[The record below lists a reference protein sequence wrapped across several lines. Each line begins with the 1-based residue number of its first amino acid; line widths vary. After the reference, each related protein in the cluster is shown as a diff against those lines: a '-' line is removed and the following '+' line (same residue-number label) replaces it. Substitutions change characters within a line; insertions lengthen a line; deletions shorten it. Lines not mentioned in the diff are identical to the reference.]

1 MKKRCAAAILV
12 ILGIF
17 TGTSISL
24 AADRHHGHRVN
35 TDIPIEAGQGAF
47 AAIAEVVSILES
59 DPATDWNKVDLSALR
74 LHLVDMNRLTLDA
87 NTDEVPL
94 EDGLSMVITG
104 VDRTLE
110 AIHRMVPAHAKELD
124 LMPIWSASAEILA
137 AGAKLIVT
145 SDDPD
150 VQAKIRG
157 LGFFGLMA
165 TGSHHQDHHL
175 AIARG
180 EAIHQHH

>member
-1 MKKRCAAAILV
+1 MKKRFAAAILV

-17 TGTSISL
+17 TGTSIGL
-24 AADRHHGHRVN
+24 AADRHHGHGVN
-35 TDIPIEAGQGAF
+35 PDIPNEAGQDAF

-59 DPATDWNKVDLSALR
+59 DPATDWTKVDLSALR

-87 NTDEVPL
+87 NTDEVSL
-94 EDGLSMVITG
+94 EDGLSIVITG

-110 AIHRMVPAHAKELD
+110 AIQRMVPSHAKELD
-124 LMPIWSASAEILA
+124 LMPIWSVASETQET
-137 AGAKLIVT
+137 GAKLIVT
-145 SDDPD
+145 SGDPD

-165 TGSHHQDHHL
+165 TGSHHQEHHL

-180 EAIHQHH
+180 KAVHQHH